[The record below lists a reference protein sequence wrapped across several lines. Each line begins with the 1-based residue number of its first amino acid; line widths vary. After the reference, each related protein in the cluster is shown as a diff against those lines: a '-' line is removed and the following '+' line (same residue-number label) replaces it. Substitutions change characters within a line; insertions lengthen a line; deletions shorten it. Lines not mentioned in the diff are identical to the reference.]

1 MLTQEITSIAGKHK
15 ARKRVGRGIGSGH
28 GKTSGRGHKGAGSRS
43 GANLSKTLS
52 EGGQM
57 PLFRRMPKR
66 GFSNYQFTARYEVVN
81 VSQLD
86 KFSDGAVI
94 GVDELAAAGLIGA
107 KASRVKILGDG
118 ALTKKL
124 QVSAHKFSKSA
135 QQKIEGCGG
144 AAKVVA

>member
-1 MLTQEITSIAGKHK
+1 MLIHEITSIAGKHK
-15 ARKRVGRGIGSGH
+15 SRKRVGRGIGSGH
-28 GKTSGRGHKGAGSRS
+28 GKTSCRGHKGAGSRS
-43 GANLSKTLS
+43 GANLSKTRA

-57 PLFRRMPKR
+57 PLFRRMAKR
-66 GFSNYQFTARYEVVN
+66 GFSNYQFTTRYEVVN

-86 KFSDGAVI
+86 KFADGAAV
-94 GVDELAAAGLIGA
+94 GAEELAAAGLICT
-107 KASRVKILGDG
+107 KACKVKILGDG

-135 QQKIEGCGG
+135 QEKIEGCGG